1 MLLDPIHTIAGV
13 VTLLFGEY
21 SFMTQEPVLSGF
33 HALSDPIRI
42 QILELL
48 QNEELCVSDM
58 CQKLNIAQSRLS
70 FHLKSL
76 KVGGLVNVRQQG
88 RWMYYSL
95 NKEQFG
101 HLGTYLSGY

>member
-1 MLLDPIHTIAGV
+1 M
-13 VTLLFGEY
+13 
-21 SFMTQEPVLSGF
+21 MTQKPIISGF

-48 QNEELCVSDM
+48 LQEELCVSDM
-58 CQKLNIAQSRLS
+58 CEKLDIAQSRLS
-70 FHLKSL
+70 FHLKAL
-76 KVGGLVNVRQQG
+76 KIAELVSVRQQG

-101 HLGTYLSGY
+101 YLEAYLSAY

>member
-1 MLLDPIHTIAGV
+1 MA
-13 VTLLFGEY
+13 
-21 SFMTQEPVLSGF
+21 QESVFEGF

-42 QILELL
+42 QIIELL
-48 QNEELCVSDM
+48 QEQEFCVSDM
-58 CQKLNIAQSRLS
+58 CKKLNIAQSRLS

-76 KVGGLVNVRQQG
+76 KAAGLVTARQQG

-101 HLGTYLSGY
+101 NLGAYLSGY

>member
-1 MLLDPIHTIAGV
+1 
-13 VTLLFGEY
+13 
-21 SFMTQEPVLSGF
+21 MTQEPVISGF

-58 CQKLNIAQSRLS
+58 CQKLGIAQSRIS
-70 FHLKSL
+70 FHLKAL
-76 KVGGLVNVRQQG
+76 KIAALVSVRQQG

-101 HLGTYLSGY
+101 HLEAYLSGY